1 MFGLGYW
8 GEAVVNLRSLPSKVL
23 KQGLSLNLELAKS
36 AKAASLE
43 TPGILCLSLPRPGV
57 TGKL

>member
-1 MFGLGYW
+1 M
-8 GEAVVNLRSLPSKVL
+8 VNLRSLPSKVL

-43 TPGILCLSLPRPGV
+43 TPGILCLPLPRPGV